1 MKAPLSW
8 LKKFVDISIP
18 IEELAHLMT
27 MAGLEVEEINYV
39 GLPLPQGKIEGRS
52 GGHLRP
58 ETKISGIEWD
68 PEKIVVGAILEVL
81 PHPNADRLVLCRLE
95 DGQREHIV
103 LTGAPNLFPYKG
115 VGPLEKPLMVAY
127 AREGATLYDGHKVGQ
142 ELMTLKRAKIRGVE
156 SYSMACSEKELGI
169 SDEHE
174 GIIFLD
180 DDAPVG
186 MPLADYMGDAVFD
199 IAITPNIAR
208 DANILGIAREI
219 AALTQQTLRE
229 PSYDILAEGPSIGGM
244 VTIEITEPELN
255 PRFVL
260 GLIRDVEIGP
270 SPYQVQRLLRL
281 SGVRPINNIVDVTNF
296 AMLEIGE
303 PLHAFDY
310 DVLLSRARN
319 TNGAEAFPHIIT
331 RPAQAGE
338 RLVTLDDVERK
349 LDDFTVLV
357 CDQSGPLAL
366 AGVMGG
372 AVSEVSDTTRNVL
385 LEGAAWNMIN
395 TRRTVMAQ
403 NLPSEAAYRFSR
415 GVHPATAE
423 RGVRRGLEYM
433 RQWSGGVVYQGL
445 EDNYPLP
452 PDDPTMQITPDDV
465 ERWLGIQL
473 TSEEIANI
481 LRRLDFAVE
490 ILDGAVRATAPNHR
504 LDIGVGVT
512 GVADLMEEIA
522 RIYGYD
528 NIPETRLADELPP
541 QVGNPAMDQEE
552 RLRDLLV
559 NLGLQ
564 EVITYRMTSPE
575 REARRLAPGTPP
587 SDKPFV
593 QIANPIV
600 SDRNIMRQSLL
611 ASVLEVVERNA
622 RLRDRMAFFEISPV
636 YLASE
641 EGSLPDE
648 LQRLVIVLTGRRD
661 LTAWQTADDSPM
673 DFYDL
678 KGVVDAMLAGLYL
691 EDVRYEPTQHP
702 SFHPGKCARVLL
714 GGNQVGIVGEL
725 HPQVR
730 ENYDLPSSSAET
742 PLLAADFDLE
752 ALLAAIPERFDV
764 QAVPPFPPV
773 LEDLAVVVD
782 ESLPAESV
790 AEVLH
795 KAGGKTVVDVRLFD
809 VYRGQ
814 QIGSAKKSLAYSLT
828 YQAPDRTLTDKE
840 VAKIRQHIVRQLE
853 RDLGAKLRS

>member
-1 MKAPLSW
+1 
-8 LKKFVDISIP
+8 
-18 IEELAHLMT
+18 
-27 MAGLEVEEINYV
+27 
-39 GLPLPQGKIEGRS
+39 
-52 GGHLRP
+52 
-58 ETKISGIEWD
+58 
-68 PEKIVVGAILEVL
+68 
-81 PHPNADRLVLCRLE
+81 
-95 DGQREHIV
+95 
-103 LTGAPNLFPYKG
+103 
-115 VGPLEKPLMVAY
+115 
-127 AREGATLYDGHKVGQ
+127 
-142 ELMTLKRAKIRGVE
+142 
-156 SYSMACSEKELGI
+156 
-169 SDEHE
+169 
-174 GIIFLD
+174 
-180 DDAPVG
+180 
-186 MPLADYMGDAVFD
+186 
-199 IAITPNIAR
+199 
-208 DANILGIAREI
+208 
-219 AALTQQTLRE
+219 
-229 PSYDILAEGPSIGGM
+229 
-244 VTIEITEPELN
+244 
-255 PRFVL
+255 
-260 GLIRDVEIGP
+260 
-270 SPYQVQRLLRL
+270 
-281 SGVRPINNIVDVTNF
+281 
-296 AMLEIGE
+296 
-303 PLHAFDY
+303 
-310 DVLLSRARN
+310 
-319 TNGAEAFPHIIT
+319 
-331 RPAQAGE
+331 
-338 RLVTLDDVERK
+338 
-349 LDDFTVLV
+349 
-357 CDQSGPLAL
+357 
-366 AGVMGG
+366 
-372 AVSEVSDTTRNVL
+372 
-385 LEGAAWNMIN
+385 
-395 TRRTVMAQ
+395 
-403 NLPSEAAYRFSR
+403 
-415 GVHPATAE
+415 
-423 RGVRRGLEYM
+423 
-433 RQWSGGVVYQGL
+433 
-445 EDNYPLP
+445 
-452 PDDPTMQITPDDV
+452 
-465 ERWLGIQL
+465 
-473 TSEEIANI
+473 
-481 LRRLDFAVE
+481 
-490 ILDGAVRATAPNHR
+490 
-504 LDIGVGVT
+504 
-512 GVADLMEEIA
+512 
-522 RIYGYD
+522 
-528 NIPETRLADELPP
+528 ADELPP

-795 KAGGKTVVDVRLFD
+795 KAGGKTVVEVRLFD

-814 QIGSAKKSLAYSLT
+814 QIGSGKKSLAYSLT

-840 VAKIRQHIVRQLE
+840 VAKIRQRIVRQLE